1 MTVQF
6 RLLGDIEMR
15 VSDQV
20 VDLGHAR
27 RRHVLGVLLNDA
39 NQVVPAGQ
47 LVERVW
53 GDQLPVNP
61 AGALQSYISLLRR
74 APGIA
79 GNVIIARQAPGYK
92 AIVSAETIDLHRFR
106 DLVNRARAAGG
117 GAADALSE
125 ALGLWRGEP
134 FAGLDTPWASAIRA
148 TLAMQRQAA
157 RLDLTDLQLRRG
169 QHAALLAELAV

>member
-1 MTVQF
+1 MRRRFARMPCASGCPVMLAWFLCGSLICRSRISMTVQF

-20 VDLGHAR
+20 IDLGHAR

-39 NQVVPAGQ
+39 NQVIPVGQ

-79 GNVIIARQAPGYK
+79 GNVIIARQAPGY
-92 AIVSAETIDLHRFR
+92 
-106 DLVNRARAAGG
+106 
-117 GAADALSE
+117 
-125 ALGLWRGEP
+125 
-134 FAGLDTPWASAIRA
+134 
-148 TLAMQRQAA
+148 
-157 RLDLTDLQLRRG
+157 
-169 QHAALLAELAV
+169 